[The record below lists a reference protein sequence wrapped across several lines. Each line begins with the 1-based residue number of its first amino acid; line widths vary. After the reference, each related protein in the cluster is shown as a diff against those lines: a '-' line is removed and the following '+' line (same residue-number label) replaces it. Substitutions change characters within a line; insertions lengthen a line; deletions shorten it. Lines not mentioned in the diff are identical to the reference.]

1 MIYIKETFPD
11 ERSVSIQ
18 VDGVLDS
25 ESVGLLSEVCEHH
38 LDGKKQIRLKLE
50 GLSHISREG
59 RNFLK
64 EINSRGIAIDFPQ
77 FLSLKGPADD
87 FWR

>member
-1 MIYIKETFPD
+1 MIYIKEIFHD
-11 ERSVSIQ
+11 EHSVSIQ
-18 VDGVLDS
+18 VDGVLDA
-25 ESVGLLSEVCEHH
+25 EAVNLLSDVCEHH
-38 LDGKKQIRLKLE
+38 VEGQKTILLNLE

-64 EINSRGIAIDFPQ
+64 EVDSRGIAINFPQ
-77 FLSLKGPADD
+77 FLSLKEPADD